1 MDLLDRY
8 EDEWNRSLTDF
19 LKERLRSADRKQR
32 EQLLRDI
39 AEMQSLHHITK
50 RQAREL
56 LELAEKLIQ
65 PIQPVQPAA
74 EVAATTSAN
83 RDTNRTYKQ
92 LLLF

>member
-65 PIQPVQPAA
+65 PIQPAA

>member
-56 LELAEKLIQ
+56 LEMAEKLIQ
-65 PIQPVQPAA
+65 PLQPIQPAA

>member
-65 PIQPVQPAA
+65 PIQPIQPAA

>member
-65 PIQPVQPAA
+65 PLQPIQPAA
-74 EVAATTSAN
+74 EVAATTSAY

>member
-65 PIQPVQPAA
+65 PLQPIQPAA
-74 EVAATTSAN
+74 EVAATT
-83 RDTNRTYKQ
+83 
-92 LLLF
+92 

>member
-32 EQLLRDI
+32 EQLLKDI

-65 PIQPVQPAA
+65 PIQPIQPAA

>member
-32 EQLLRDI
+32 EQLLKDI

-65 PIQPVQPAA
+65 PIQPIQPAA
-74 EVAATTSAN
+74 EVAATTSAH

>member
-56 LELAEKLIQ
+56 LEMAEKLIQ
-65 PIQPVQPAA
+65 PIQPIQPAA

>member
-56 LELAEKLIQ
+56 LEMAEKLIQ
-65 PIQPVQPAA
+65 PLQTIQPAA